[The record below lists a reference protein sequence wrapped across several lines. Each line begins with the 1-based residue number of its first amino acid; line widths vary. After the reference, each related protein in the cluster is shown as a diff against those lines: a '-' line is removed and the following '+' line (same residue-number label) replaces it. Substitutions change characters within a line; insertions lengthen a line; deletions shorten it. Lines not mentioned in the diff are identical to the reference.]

1 MTIKKRVLISIAW
14 FVLMI
19 VVGIGG
25 VFWIQSDTR
34 NNEERTQRAGVLGT
48 GLGCLGGVGFAV
60 LWLPYAY
67 RLGKQ
72 KREER
77 ERATSRKFGS
87 NRKSGRKSSA
97 GSKRRKGKSGPRARR
112 RRK

>member
-1 MTIKKRVLISIAW
+1 MTIKKRILISIAW
-14 FVLMI
+14 FALMI
-19 VVGIGG
+19 AMGIGG
-25 VFWIQSDTR
+25 VFWIQSDTP
-34 NNEERTQRAGVLGT
+34 NNEERTERAGVLGT

-77 ERATSRKFGS
+77 ERAISRKSGS
-87 NRKSGRKSSA
+87 NRKSGRNSSA
-97 GSKRRKGKSGPRARR
+97 GKKRRKGKSGPRSRR
-112 RRK
+112 RGK